1 MSSPSFFLLLMINLP
16 SSNYSFST
24 SFNLVSWFSARQ
36 ERRWPMSRQ
45 IAFLSLSL
53 ELMSWEDMPHAV
65 INCTFSNISI
75 DVSSA
80 RRIGTHHYLIR
91 LTIHSLASIRFIR
104 ECQSPAC
111 QQAARV
117 KINVYGHLL
126 GRFSHSRSLSFILI
140 ISRNLQLSWRI
151 DLIKCV
157 CVCVLI
163 LTAAQSTIE
172 RRILSSIQFDYVCLT
187 STCWTYSR
195 GSRKE
200 RGDHRK
206 VRGDCVW
213 CEK

>member
-1 MSSPSFFLLLMINLP
+1 MSSLCSFLLLMINLP

-36 ERRWPMSRQ
+36 ERRWSMNRQ
-45 IAFLSLSL
+45 IAFLSFSL
-53 ELMSWEDMPHAV
+53 ELMPWEDMPHAV

-75 DVSSA
+75 DVASA

-104 ECQSPAC
+104 ECQSPTC
-111 QQAARV
+111 QQATRV

-126 GRFSHSRSLSFILI
+126 GRFSRSLFLLFLLFRETSNWADELI
-140 ISRNLQLSWRI
+140 WLN
-151 DLIKCV
+151 V

-195 GSRKE
+195 GKRKE

-206 VRGDCVW
+206 VRLDRVW